1 MAWYNLFLLSIP
13 EAFIL
18 LTLVFMLLG
27 ISIKDKLKSILIFSF
42 LYGGVAFTLT
52 LFINITLKPFLTFI
66 AFALFVAVIF
76 RFKLIN
82 GFIISLIAFV
92 LINIFEIAFILLY
105 LQIFSITIEQI
116 LASPLLRT
124 LISYAAVQIPML
136 LTTLLL
142 LKFNLKIKMP
152 LLR

>member
-1 MAWYNLFLLSIP
+1 MAWYSYFLLSVP
-13 EAFIL
+13 EAFFL
-18 LTLVFMLLG
+18 LTLVFALLG
-27 ISIKDKLKSILIFSF
+27 VSIKDKLKSMIAFSF
-42 LYGGVAFTLT
+42 LYGAVAFALT
-52 LFINITLKPFLTFI
+52 IFVQHSSKPLLTFI
-66 AFALFVAVIF
+66 AFALFAASIF
-76 RFKLIN
+76 RFKVIN

-116 LASPLLRT
+116 LSSTWLRI

-142 LKFNLKIKMP
+142 LKFNLKIKLP